1 MQFRARSVVGFE
13 LTPEVLEALGA
24 EAKEA
29 FESWKKDYDTDSFAG
44 FLDETFKLPEFTD
57 VYITKFEYE
66 RGGEIQG
73 LEGFEWGKTYCYFR
87 EDDTKRKGW
96 KPFVTKLK
104 KKGIS
109 FEGAQYSELG

>member
-13 LTPEVLEALGA
+13 VTPEVLEALGE

-29 FESWKKDYDTDSFAG
+29 FESWKKNYDTDSFAG
-44 FLDETFKLPEFTD
+44 FLAESFKLPEFTD
-57 VYITKFEYE
+57 VYIASFEYW

-87 EDDTKRKGW
+87 ADDTKRKGW
-96 KPFVTKLK
+96 KPFATKLK
-104 KKGIS
+104 KKDIVLES
-109 FEGAQYSELG
+109 AQFSELG